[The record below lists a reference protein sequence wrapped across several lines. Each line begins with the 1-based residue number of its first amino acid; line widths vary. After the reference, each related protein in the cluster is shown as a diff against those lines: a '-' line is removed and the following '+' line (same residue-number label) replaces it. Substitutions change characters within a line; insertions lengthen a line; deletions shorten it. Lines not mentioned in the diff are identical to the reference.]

1 MAGISD
7 TNINNK
13 KYLSIIDDDDAG
25 DDDCDVDPVVI
36 VLSAFW
42 ILKPKTKKQ
51 ARNKKE
57 IRVRRLSITP
67 GTITTGSPRLV
78 CCCSVTALLSSM
90 HIDDRDN
97 RINVNKNNAVK

>member
-13 KYLSIIDDDDAG
+13 KCLSISDDVG
-25 DDDCDVDPVVI
+25 DDVDPVV
-36 VLSAFW
+36 VLSARW
-42 ILKPKTKKQ
+42 ILNPKIKKQ

-57 IRVRRLSITP
+57 IRVRRLSIIP
-67 GTITTGSPRLV
+67 GTITTASPWLV

-90 HIDDRDN
+90 YIYDRDN
-97 RINVNKNNAVK
+97 RINVNKNNNSVMK

>member
-13 KYLSIIDDDDAG
+13 KCLSISDDVG
-25 DDDCDVDPVVI
+25 DDVDPVV
-36 VLSAFW
+36 VLSARW
-42 ILKPKTKKQ
+42 ILNPKIKKQ
-51 ARNKKE
+51 ARNKKV

-78 CCCSVTALLSSM
+78 CC
-90 HIDDRDN
+90 
-97 RINVNKNNAVK
+97 